1 MSQSNARTVLLVD
14 DYPAGLLVGTLL
26 VEHLG
31 YAVVAAASG
40 AQAIE
45 IIRAA
50 HEPFMAIL
58 MDIKMNG
65 LDGFETTAIIRAIE
79 IEKGYSQPIIA
90 VTAYAF
96 AGDRQRCLDAGM
108 NDYISKPI
116 HPELLAQK
124 LAPLATA
131 KCAA

>member
-1 MSQSNARTVLLVD
+1 MAKSSARTVLLVD

-26 VEHLG
+26 IEHLE
-31 YAVVAAASG
+31 YKVLAVSSG
-40 AQAIE
+40 AEAIE
-45 IIRAA
+45 IIRNA
-50 HEPFMAIL
+50 HEPFMAVL

-79 IEKGYSQPIIA
+79 KQKGYSQPIIA
-90 VTAYAF
+90 VTAHAF

-131 KCAA
+131 RCAA